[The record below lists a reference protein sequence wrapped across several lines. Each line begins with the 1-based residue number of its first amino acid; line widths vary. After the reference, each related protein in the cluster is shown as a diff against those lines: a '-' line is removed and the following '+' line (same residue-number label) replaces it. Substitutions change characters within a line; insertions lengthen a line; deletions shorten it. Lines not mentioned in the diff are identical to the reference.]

1 MPLTYANQLTILR
14 MAFIPC
20 FVLLAIYGHARAA
33 TIVFILAGITDAL
46 DGIVARKLEQKTLL
60 GSYLDPMAD
69 KLLVTAAFVTLTVPS
84 VPVSFHVPVWF
95 TVTTISRDVLI
106 ALIALIIHLR
116 TGHTQFPPSFLGKC
130 ATAAQLLTVGSALV
144 GNFSSKL
151 VVVIFK
157 PVVYST
163 FLLTLTSGV
172 HYLFRSVK
180 LIESYQGVSDGQK
193 RDQNS

>member
-1 MPLTYANQLTILR
+1 MKSRLWE
-14 MAFIPC
+14 
-20 FVLLAIYGHARAA
+20 AA

-116 TGHTQFPPSFLGKC
+116 TGQTQFPPSFLGKC